1 MREKQELAFIA
12 KHFRRMCRADQLTI
26 MALIDSRAR
35 ANQKAASKTQPK
47 PAVCEEVEGGG
58 NG

>member
-1 MREKQELAFIA
+1 MRENQELVFIA

-35 ANQKAASKTQPK
+35 ANQKVASKAEPK
-47 PAVCEEVEGGG
+47 PAVCEEVEGAG